1 MKIMVLLEYNT
12 KMVDPSVTALI
23 IPLKAKNVRKP
34 GLGQRVSIMSNG
46 QEDVRES
53 IIKAAQEEFSRYGFR
68 KTTMDE
74 IAQAAKKGKSSI
86 YHYFKS
92 KEEIFAA
99 VVEKEV
105 REAKTIVDQALAKET
120 TPQSKLEAYTVTR
133 LEIFKK
139 LVNLYNAY
147 SDEYLEDHYFIE
159 KLRINYDQYEIKMLK
174 EILKGGIEEG
184 VFVIKDLEMTAYAIV
199 IAEKGLEYTWA
210 LEEDMEKIKSSVVN
224 LLQVLFYGI
233 VKR

>member
-1 MKIMVLLEYNT
+1 
-12 KMVDPSVTALI
+12 
-23 IPLKAKNVRKP
+23 
-34 GLGQRVSIMSNG
+34 MSTS
-46 QEDVRES
+46 QPDVRET
-53 IIKAAQEEFSRYGFR
+53 IIKAAQEVFSRFGYR

-92 KEEIFAA
+92 KEEVFGA

-105 REAKTIVDQALAKET
+105 REAKTIVDRALAAES
-120 TPQSKLEAYTVTR
+120 TPQGRLEAYVVTR

-139 LVNLYNAY
+139 LSNLYSAY
-147 SDEYLEDHYFIE
+147 SDEYLEDYYFIE
-159 KLRINYDQYEIKMLK
+159 KLRINYDLYEIEMIK
-174 EILKGGIEEG
+174 EILKGGVEEG
-184 VFVIKDLEMTAYAIV
+184 VFVIKDLEMTAYAIL

-210 LEEDMEKIKSSVVN
+210 MEEDITKIKESAGN
-224 LLQVLFYGI
+224 LLQILFYGI